1 MTSGSAA
8 RLSKHIW
15 GGGGE
20 GKIMP
25 LNSQSGGNVLNA
37 GLSKEGFLLLFT
49 DMKAL

>member
-1 MTSGSAA
+1 
-8 RLSKHIW
+8 
-15 GGGGE
+15 
-20 GKIMP
+20 MP